1 MSSDAGITDVRWFSL
16 QFTDLAGFLR
26 HVMVRVKPGSKS
38 LDEVV
43 SKLDGSSVKGFTG
56 VEESDLLLKPDI
68 KTFAKL
74 PWSEGFG
81 RLICG
86 VYLSSERFAKDPR
99 YVAEKLDYLLASNN
113 LNPFVSA
120 ELEFFI
126 FDKVSVEVSPQ
137 KQFFEIESSE
147 APWGTHP
154 FTNRVKEGYYVTY
167 PKDKLAELRTELA
180 ETLINYFG
188 LAVEALHHEVAAASQ
203 HEISFRGGSLTHVSD
218 SIQTVKYVARVL
230 ASLKGYTAVFMPK
243 PIYGDNGNGMH
254 VHVSLWRGSENL
266 FYDPDDDYACLSQE
280 ARYFIGGLIEHG
292 RALSAIVSPTT
303 NSYKRLVPG
312 YEAPTYLAWGAGN
325 RSVAV
330 RIPAYE
336 KCSKSV
342 RVEYRPP
349 DPSANPYLATTAIVL
364 AGLDGIKKKLEP
376 GDPVK
381 ENLYEATA
389 KYSGIK
395 SLPKNLDEALD
406 ELESDN
412 EWLNQVFPKELL
424 ETYIDMKRRES
435 RTLQSYPNPAEFYYY
450 IDL

>member
-1 MSSDAGITDVRWFSL
+1 MRHHTEITGLKWVNL

-26 HVMVRVKPGSKS
+26 QVTVRVNSGSES
-38 LDEVV
+38 LEELV

-56 VEESDLLLKPDI
+56 VEKSDLLLKPDVT
-68 KTFAKL
+68 TFARL
-74 PWSEGFG
+74 PWGNGFA

-86 VYLSSERFAKDPR
+86 VYLSNEKFAKDPR
-99 YVAEKLDYLLASNN
+99 HVAEKLDYLLTSNN
-113 LNPFVSA
+113 LKPFISA
-120 ELEFFI
+120 ELEFFV
-126 FDKVSVEVSPQ
+126 FDKVSAEVSPW
-137 KQFFEIESSE
+137 KQFFEIDSSE
-147 APWGTHP
+147 APWKTLSLV
-154 FTNRVKEGYYVTY
+154 NRVRDGYYVVY
-167 PKDKLAELRTELA
+167 PKDKFADLKTELA

-203 HEISFRGGSLTHVSD
+203 HEISFKGGSLTYLSD
-218 SIQTVKYVARVL
+218 SIQTIKYVARVL
-230 ASLKGYTAVFMPK
+230 ASLKGYTATFMPK

-254 VHVSLWRGSENL
+254 VHASLWRGGENL
-266 FYDPDDDYACLSQE
+266 FYDPDEDHACISQE

-303 NSYKRLVPG
+303 NSYKRLTPG
-312 YEAPTYLAWGAGN
+312 YEAPTHLAWGVGN
-325 RSVAV
+325 RSTAV

-349 DPSANPYLATTAIVL
+349 DPSANPYLATTAVVM

-381 ENLYEATA
+381 ENLYEVTA
-389 KYSGIK
+389 RHHNIK
-395 SLPKNLDEALD
+395 NLPKSLDEALD

-412 EWLNQVFPKELL
+412 EWLTQVFPNELL

-435 RTLQSYPNPAEFYYY
+435 RTLQSYPTPAEFYYY
-450 IDL
+450 LDL